1 LKTEIEKSKLKAEE
15 GNSVDRRFMRRAL
28 DLAARGRGLTSPNPL
43 VGCIIVDEHGVVVGE
58 GFHLYAQVKHAETI
72 ALEQAGERA
81 RGATCYVSLEPCAH
95 YGRTPPCTDALIRAG
110 IRRVV
115 APIVDPNPLVAGRG
129 FAQLQAAGID
139 VEVGLMAREAERLNE
154 HYLHYM
160 RMRRPFVHLKLA
172 CSLDGKIA
180 TRSGDARW
188 ITGEGARARV
198 HELRH
203 VHDAILIGAGT
214 ALADDPLLTDRSGL
228 ERHRPLVRVV
238 LDEELR
244 LDARSK
250 LAQTAR
256 AVPVIVFARTCA
268 DSARRRELEERGV
281 EVVLG
286 DTSPLAVLEEL
297 GRRKLQ
303 SVLIEGGSNVAGQ
316 FLNAGLVNKATF
328 FIAPIIIGAE
338 GLSAVGNLHAER
350 VMDAIRLHDVAI
362 ERHGEDIEVTGYLKA
377 ADQPPAA

>member
-1 LKTEIEKSKLKAEE
+1 MKTEIEKEKLNAEE
-15 GNSVDRRFMRRAL
+15 RSLLDQRFMRRAL

-43 VGCIIVDEHGVVVGE
+43 VGCVIVDERGTVVGE

-72 ALEQAGERA
+72 ALEQAGGRA

-110 IRRVV
+110 IQRVV

-129 FAQLQAAGID
+129 FAQLRAAGIE
-139 VEVGLMAREAERLNE
+139 VEVGLLAREAERLNE

-160 RMRRPFVHLKLA
+160 RTRRPFVHLKLA

-180 TRSGDARW
+180 ARSGDARW
-188 ITGEGARARV
+188 ITGETARARA

-228 ERHRPLVRVV
+228 ARHRPLVRVV

-256 AVPVIVFARTCA
+256 AVPVIVFARA
-268 DSARRRELEERGV
+268 DADAARCRALEELGV

-286 DTSPLAVLEEL
+286 DTEPLAVLEEL

-303 SVLIEGGSNVAGQ
+303 SVLIEGGSNVAGR
-316 FLNAGLVNKATF
+316 FLEASLVNKATF
-328 FIAPIIIGAE
+328 FVAPIIIGAE
-338 GLSAVGNLHAER
+338 GIPAVGNLRTER
-350 VMDAIRLHDVAI
+350 VMDAVRLHEVVI
-362 ERHGEDIEVTGYLKA
+362 ERHGDDVEVTGYLESR
-377 ADQPPAA
+377 

>member
-1 LKTEIEKSKLKAEE
+1 MKTEIEKGKLNAEE
-15 GNSVDRRFMRRAL
+15 RGLLDQRFMRRAL

-43 VGCIIVDEHGVVVGE
+43 VGCVIVDERGTVVGE

-110 IRRVV
+110 IQRVV

-129 FAQLQAAGID
+129 FAQLRAAGIE
-139 VEVGLMAREAERLNE
+139 VEVGLLAREAERLNE

-160 RMRRPFVHLKLA
+160 RTRRPFVHLKLA

-180 TRSGDARW
+180 ARSGDARW
-188 ITGEGARARV
+188 ITGETARARA

-228 ERHRPLVRVV
+228 ARHRPLVRVV

-256 AVPVIVFARTCA
+256 AVPVIVFARA
-268 DSARRRELEERGV
+268 DADAARCRALEELGV

-286 DTSPLAVLEEL
+286 DTEPLAVLEEL

-303 SVLIEGGSNVAGQ
+303 SVLIEGGSNVAGR
-316 FLNAGLVNKATF
+316 FLEASLVNKATF
-328 FIAPIIIGAE
+328 FVAPIIIGAE
-338 GLSAVGNLHAER
+338 GIPAVGNLRTER
-350 VMDAIRLHDVAI
+350 VMDAVRLHEVVI
-362 ERHGEDIEVTGYLKA
+362 ERHGDDVEVTGYLESR
-377 ADQPPAA
+377 

>member
-1 LKTEIEKSKLKAEE
+1 MKTEIEKGKLNAEE
-15 GNSVDRRFMRRAL
+15 RGLLDQRFMRRAL

-43 VGCIIVDEHGVVVGE
+43 VGCVIVDERGTVVGE

-110 IRRVV
+110 IQRVV

-129 FAQLQAAGID
+129 FAQLRAAGIE
-139 VEVGLMAREAERLNE
+139 VEVGLLAREAERLNE

-160 RMRRPFVHLKLA
+160 RTRRPFVHLKLA

-180 TRSGDARW
+180 ARSGDARW
-188 ITGEGARARV
+188 ITGETARARA

-228 ERHRPLVRVV
+228 ARHRPLVRVV

-256 AVPVIVFARTCA
+256 AVPVLVFARAGA
-268 DSARRRELEERGV
+268 DAARCRELEECGV

-286 DTSPLAVLEEL
+286 DTEPLAVLEEL

-303 SVLIEGGSNVAGQ
+303 SVLIEGGSNVAGR
-316 FLNAGLVNKATF
+316 FLEAGLVNKATF
-328 FIAPIIIGAE
+328 FVAPIIIGAE
-338 GLSAVGNLHAER
+338 GIPAVGNLRTER
-350 VMDAIRLHDVAI
+350 VMDAVRLHEVVI
-362 ERHGEDIEVTGYLKA
+362 ERHGDDVEVTGYLESR
-377 ADQPPAA
+377 

>member
-1 LKTEIEKSKLKAEE
+1 LKTEIEKEKLNAEE
-15 GNSVDRRFMRRAL
+15 RSLLDQRFMRRAL

-43 VGCIIVDEHGVVVGE
+43 VGCVIVDERGTVVGE

-72 ALEQAGERA
+72 ALEQAGARA

-110 IRRVV
+110 IQRVV

-129 FAQLQAAGID
+129 FAQLRAAGIE
-139 VEVGLMAREAERLNE
+139 VEVGLLAREAERLNE

-160 RMRRPFVHLKLA
+160 RTRRPFVHLKLA

-180 TRSGDARW
+180 ARSGDARW
-188 ITGEGARARV
+188 ITGETARARA

-228 ERHRPLVRVV
+228 ARHRPLVRVV

-256 AVPVIVFARTCA
+256 AVPVIVFARA
-268 DSARRRELEERGV
+268 DADAARCRALEELGV

-286 DTSPLAVLEEL
+286 DTEPLAVLEEL

-303 SVLIEGGSNVAGQ
+303 SVLIEGGSNVAGR
-316 FLNAGLVNKATF
+316 FLEASLVNKATF
-328 FIAPIIIGAE
+328 FVAPIIIGAE
-338 GLSAVGNLHAER
+338 GIPAVGNLRTER
-350 VMDAIRLHDVAI
+350 VMDAVRLHEVVI
-362 ERHGEDIEVTGYLKA
+362 ERHGDDVEVTGYLESR
-377 ADQPPAA
+377 

>member
-1 LKTEIEKSKLKAEE
+1 MKTEIEKEKLNAEE
-15 GNSVDRRFMRRAL
+15 RSLLDQRFMRRAL

-43 VGCIIVDEHGVVVGE
+43 VGCVIVDERGTVVGE

-72 ALEQAGERA
+72 ALEQAGARA

-110 IRRVV
+110 IQRVV

-129 FAQLQAAGID
+129 FAQLRAAGIE
-139 VEVGLMAREAERLNE
+139 VEVGLLAREAERLNE

-160 RMRRPFVHLKLA
+160 RTRRPFVHLKLA

-180 TRSGDARW
+180 ARSGDARW
-188 ITGEGARARV
+188 ITGETARARA

-228 ERHRPLVRVV
+228 ARHRPLVRVV

-256 AVPVIVFARTCA
+256 AVPVIVFARA
-268 DSARRRELEERGV
+268 DADAARCRALEELGV

-286 DTSPLAVLEEL
+286 DTEPLAVLEEL

-303 SVLIEGGSNVAGQ
+303 SVLIEGGSNVAGR
-316 FLNAGLVNKATF
+316 FLEASLVNKATF
-328 FIAPIIIGAE
+328 FVAPIIIGAE
-338 GLSAVGNLHAER
+338 GIPAVGNLRTER
-350 VMDAIRLHDVAI
+350 VMDAVRLHEVVI
-362 ERHGEDIEVTGYLKA
+362 ERHGDDVEVTGYLESR
-377 ADQPPAA
+377 